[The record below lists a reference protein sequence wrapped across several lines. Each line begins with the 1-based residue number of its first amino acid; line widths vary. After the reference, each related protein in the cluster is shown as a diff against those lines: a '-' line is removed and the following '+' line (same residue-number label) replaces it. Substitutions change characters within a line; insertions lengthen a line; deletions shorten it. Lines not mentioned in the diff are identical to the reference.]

1 MQKLNFHSISI
12 EVTKNC
18 NLACKHCYAC
28 AKNAVEVST
37 IQIDALGDF
46 FEHFSAA
53 GGRRVL
59 LTGGEIFLVPEWK
72 QIVWAAKKSGL
83 MIDIFSNGTLIT
95 RDTANFVSENV
106 NLINISLDGPEQ
118 HHDKLRRSPGSFQKT
133 LNGLKLLQE
142 YNAHI
147 AIQCTITPNNIKCTD
162 WLLDILEICNPIF
175 VKLGHVSAMGRGATN
190 QDLMLSDHIY
200 LKKLAIDYLERL
212 NNFHT
217 QVITNIITQNELK
230 LFYPDFEQVVTP
242 WILPNGDILSC
253 YTDEHQDFWQISDI
267 YNYPTTSQEKI
278 NRRQKLVKEAYQ
290 KAEAMS
296 NFDLLQIL
304 NETAIEIAQQE
315 NCQ

>member
-1 MQKLNFHSISI
+1 MQKLNFPSISI

-28 AKNAVEVST
+28 AKNTVEVST

-46 FEHFSAA
+46 FERFSAA

-72 QIVWAAKKSGL
+72 QIVCAAKKNGL

-162 WLLDILEICNPIF
+162 WLLDILEICKPIF

-190 QDLMLSDHIY
+190 QDLMLSDHIC

-242 WILPNGDILSC
+242 WILPNGNILSC

-278 NRRQKLVKEAYQ
+278 NRRQKLVKAAYQ

-315 NCQ
+315 NC